1 MAASK
6 AKLRA
11 KSSAIFTPDTIHFF
25 KPLGRNNHK
34 EWMDAHRDRYR
45 SAVVEPFRALLDA
58 LAPVALALDPD
69 FDISGRTGANFSRI
83 NRDIRFSKDKTPY
96 RTHMYLMFPGRPRE
110 GWDGGQL
117 YVGVTPEVVT
127 AGFRLYSDFETKS
140 PAPLLPSAELAKP
153 KWIPRQK
160 RRLGSRY
167 ESYWYSMEKREWT
180 KHSGWPVTAD
190 EWSKLKAWI
199 VRRKMTPS
207 ALSRPSFAAE
217 ISKIFREVFPLYAF
231 TCLPRTARG

>member
-1 MAASK
+1 M
-6 AKLRA
+6 AKLGT
-11 KSSAIFTPDTIHFF
+11 KSSAIFTPDTVQFF
-25 KPLGRNNHK
+25 KVLGRNNRK

-45 SAVVEPFRALLDA
+45 SAVIEPFRALLNA
-58 LAPVALALDPD
+58 LAPVALSLDSD

-96 RTHMYLMFPGRPRE
+96 RTHMYLMFPGRPRD

-127 AGFRLYSDFETKS
+127 AGFRIYFDFETKV
-140 PAPLLPSAELAKP
+140 PAPLVPPTELAKP
-153 KWIPRQK
+153 KWILQQK

-180 KHSGWPVTAD
+180 KHPGWPVTAD
-190 EWSKLKAWI
+190 EWNKLKAWV
-199 VRRKMTPS
+199 VRRKLKPS
-207 ALSRPSFAAE
+207 ALSRPGFTADV
-217 ISKIFREVFPLYAF
+217 SKIFREVFPLYAF
-231 TCLPRTARG
+231 TCLPAATRRK